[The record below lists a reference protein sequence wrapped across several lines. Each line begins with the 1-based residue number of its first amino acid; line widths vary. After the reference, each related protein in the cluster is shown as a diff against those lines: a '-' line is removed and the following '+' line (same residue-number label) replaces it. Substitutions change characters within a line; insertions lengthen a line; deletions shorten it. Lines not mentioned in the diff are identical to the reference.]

1 MKNLY
6 NATQA
11 SVKRSLCLAL
21 TLWSTA
27 ISICVYAEPA
37 TYEALAAP
45 VNPPAGYREPWR
57 GTGQYSYD
65 DWSPLRYQQQGN
77 APGYWESTW
86 NQTFGATPEERKALA
101 EAATGDIWRA
111 CRVGYHNYD
120 NMPLAH
126 LNGKNFWKEYASSIF
141 DSLNYCVY
149 PGEEWNL
156 VQRLQS
162 TIADLKYG
170 GTKLDGTTF
179 PGMNSGFYQRPIT
192 AYLKDAIIS
201 SLIPTVPI
209 RSEDYLNAVIHWSNT
224 NFQQII
230 LLSLSDKRAISRIYY
245 DPTNAL
251 ALITGLVSGNFC
263 LPENM
268 TQCTQIQTAVI
279 GGQVTEDLPIVE
291 NSLYRFHTFSDN
303 IYPVRRKSSTLSLV
317 FAPDTGRL
325 WVEYEYDSL
334 QPITDYCNILAG
346 AATDQQK
353 RVCTFYRKFKEEWM
367 VLNGTDY

>member
-1 MKNLY
+1 MDDQGGT
-6 NATQA
+6 ATAQQTMT
-11 SVKRSLCLAL
+11 VQQGD
-21 TLWSTA
+21 TVT
-27 ISICVYAEPA
+27 
-37 TYEALAAP
+37 
-45 VNPPAGYREPWR
+45 PPTTTTTPGYREPWR

-77 APGYWESTW
+77 APGYWESAW
-86 NQTFGATPEERKALA
+86 GQTFGATPEERKALA

-179 PGMNSGFYQRPIT
+179 PGMNSGFYQRSIT
-192 AYLKDAIIS
+192 ARLKNTT
-201 SLIPTVPI
+201 IPMSGI
-209 RSEDYLNAVIHWSNT
+209 D
-224 NFQQII
+224 FQII
-230 LLSLSDKRAISRIYY
+230 LLSLSDKRAISRIYF
-245 DPTNAL
+245 DPTSAL
-251 ALITGLVSGNFC
+251 SVVTGLVNSNSC

-268 TQCTQIQTAVI
+268 TQCMQIQTTVI
-279 GGQVTEDLPIVE
+279 NGQVTEALPIIE
-291 NSLYRFHTFSDN
+291 SPLYRFHTFPDLYPGFGSGVPSDVVN
-303 IYPVRRKSSTLSLV
+303 NLGQKLSTLSLV

-334 QPITDYCNILAG
+334 QPLTDYCNTGG
-346 AATDQQK
+346 ASLDQQQ
-353 RVCTFYRKFKEEWM
+353 RVCTFYRKFKEEWSK
-367 VLNGTDY
+367 LNGGAAY